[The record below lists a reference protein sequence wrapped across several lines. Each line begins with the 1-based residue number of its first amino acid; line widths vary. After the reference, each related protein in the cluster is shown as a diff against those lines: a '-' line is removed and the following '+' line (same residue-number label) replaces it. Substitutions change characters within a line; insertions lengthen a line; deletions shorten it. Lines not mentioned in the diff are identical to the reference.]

1 VATPTIA
8 SRLRRRFILVS
19 TDQAL
24 ERELR
29 ATLPEAWEMAVTTDL
44 DAIGGFDELLQH
56 RFLLLDLDWPG
67 ADPLAT
73 IEHVRRE
80 LMLNLAIVCLGG
92 EPGLRDRARL
102 ARADRFYA
110 RAEAAATMRAFCDQF
125 GW

>member
-19 TDQAL
+19 EDEAL

-29 ATLPEAWEMAVTTDL
+29 AALPEAWEMAVTTDL

-56 RFLLLDLDWPG
+56 RFLLLDLDRPG
-67 ADPLAT
+67 TDPVAT
-73 IEHVRRE
+73 IEHVRRD

-92 EPGLRDRARL
+92 EQRLRDRARL
-102 ARADRFYA
+102 ARADRFYG
-110 RAEAAATMRAFCDQF
+110 RTEAAAAMRGFCEQF